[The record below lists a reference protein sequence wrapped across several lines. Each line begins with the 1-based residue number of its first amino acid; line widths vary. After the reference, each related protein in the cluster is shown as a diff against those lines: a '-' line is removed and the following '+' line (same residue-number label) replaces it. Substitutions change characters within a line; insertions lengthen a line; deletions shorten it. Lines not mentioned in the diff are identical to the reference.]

1 LIIPNEWYKKMLASK
16 LRLDQIVP
24 KLRANRVL
32 MRVDF
37 NVPIKNGKINDL
49 TRITSTLESINFI
62 RQAGAK
68 SVVLMSHL
76 GRPDG
81 EVNPK
86 YSLRPLIPELN
97 RLLGTEVQFLPDCV
111 GPEVEEACRLPKP
124 GSIILLENLRYHL
137 EEEGSVKQPDGTKK
151 KASPENIS
159 AFRKSLTELGDI
171 YVNDAFGTAHRA
183 HSSVV
188 GIDLKVRAA
197 GFLMSKELSYF
208 SQAIEN
214 PKRPLLV
221 ILGGAK
227 VKDKIPLIMNLIKLS
242 DEMIIAG
249 GMCFTFKQVLQKYSI
264 SQSLFDKDS
273 AGTIENIM
281 LTAKNSGKNIHL
293 PVDFWCGKS
302 GDSNDQPVLGTTE
315 IPPGLMGLDIGPA
328 SVKLFTE
335 VVNRAGTVIW
345 NGPPGF
351 FENPLYKSGSQGLFE
366 AIVKH
371 PNLVSI
377 VGGGD
382 TASFVQGQGE
392 LARKISHISTGGGA
406 SLELLEGKVLPGIS
420 ALSTS

>member
-1 LIIPNEWYKKMLASK
+1 
-16 LRLDQIVP
+16 
-24 KLRANRVL
+24 
-32 MRVDF
+32 
-37 NVPIKNGKINDL
+37 
-49 TRITSTLESINFI
+49 
-62 RQAGAK
+62 
-68 SVVLMSHL
+68 
-76 GRPDG
+76 
-81 EVNPK
+81 
-86 YSLRPLIPELN
+86 
-97 RLLGTEVQFLPDCV
+97 
-111 GPEVEEACRLPKP
+111 
-124 GSIILLENLRYHL
+124 
-137 EEEGSVKQPDGTKK
+137 
-151 KASPENIS
+151 
-159 AFRKSLTELGDI
+159 
-171 YVNDAFGTAHRA
+171 
-183 HSSVV
+183 
-188 GIDLKVRAA
+188 
-197 GFLMSKELSYF
+197 
-208 SQAIEN
+208 
-214 PKRPLLV
+214 
-221 ILGGAK
+221 
-227 VKDKIPLIMNLIKLS
+227 
-242 DEMIIAG
+242 
-249 GMCFTFKQVLQKYSI
+249 MCFTFKQVLQKYSI